1 MECQHLCCLSVMSR
15 RQFMRLAAS
24 RIAFRSR
31 NDDLNIILINSVVF
45 VRYDHFKVNHQSFA
59 VLIR

>member
-1 MECQHLCCLSVMSR
+1 MSR